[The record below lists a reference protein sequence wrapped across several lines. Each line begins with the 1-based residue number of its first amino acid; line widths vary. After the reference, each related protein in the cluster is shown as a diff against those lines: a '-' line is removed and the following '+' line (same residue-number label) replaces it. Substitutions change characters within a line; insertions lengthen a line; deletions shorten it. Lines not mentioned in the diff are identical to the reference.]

1 VLQQYKGVE
10 VISRSAWKKQL
21 SNLDAVRRSE
31 VLTLIVQHADGDP
44 SFRPTMQAEKHR
56 IVEPYLNAIKT
67 TTEAT
72 LQKIANER
80 RQHKVEQLVHHVFG
94 RSVVTRTK
102 YYTDK
107 ANLVFQKRMLAGFTH
122 TEPLNYLKAFLL
134 DYFKKDI
141 REVVRDLLVVRGQ
154 WASAMDSK
162 QLSEAFHKVMAVS
175 EQVVEFDESLAEEG
189 ELGTK
194 LKKASG
200 RVVDKDKQT
209 TKMLRD
215 MLSEING
222 KAKSMIYEASSNLV
236 TIGKQLKALIED
248 YDRKNPEMILNWKD
262 LDSYIED
269 PIRDRMT
276 EIYRQIYYFAQLM
289 QMYVKK

>member
-1 VLQQYKGVE
+1 
-10 VISRSAWKKQL
+10 
-21 SNLDAVRRSE
+21 
-31 VLTLIVQHADGDP
+31 
-44 SFRPTMQAEKHR
+44 
-56 IVEPYLNAIKT
+56 
-67 TTEAT
+67 
-72 LQKIANER
+72 
-80 RQHKVEQLVHHVFG
+80 
-94 RSVVTRTK
+94 
-102 YYTDK
+102 
-107 ANLVFQKRMLAGFTH
+107 
-122 TEPLNYLKAFLL
+122 
-134 DYFKKDI
+134 
-141 REVVRDLLVVRGQ
+141 
-154 WASAMDSK
+154 
-162 QLSEAFHKVMAVS
+162 MAVS

-209 TKMLRD
+209 TKILRD